1 MNVNPERVEG
11 VNCDGVQLEHS
22 LKPSGRTFMSN
33 TGGAL
38 IAPASLLKRKVISIT
53 KVISGDNMAGK
64 ILTQRK
70 YQIKSQTKVVL

>member
-1 MNVNPERVEG
+1 
-11 VNCDGVQLEHS
+11 
-22 LKPSGRTFMSN
+22 MSN

-38 IAPASLLKRKVISIT
+38 MAPASLLKRKVISRT
-53 KVISGDNMAGK
+53 KVINGDNMAGK